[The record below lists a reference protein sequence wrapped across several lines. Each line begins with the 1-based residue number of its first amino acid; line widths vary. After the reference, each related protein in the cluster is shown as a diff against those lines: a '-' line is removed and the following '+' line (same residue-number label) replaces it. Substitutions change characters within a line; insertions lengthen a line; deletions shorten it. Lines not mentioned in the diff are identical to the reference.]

1 MMRAIRFAH
10 LTRWKWTTGSLSTE
24 RQLGSSATAVGVISG
39 GASAP
44 ETNPA
49 VVVMAI
55 GPPPSCGLA

>member
-1 MMRAIRFAH
+1 M
-10 LTRWKWTTGSLSTE
+10 GSLSTE
-24 RQLGSSATAVGVISG
+24 RQLGSSATAVVVTSG

-44 ETNPA
+44 GTNPA